1 MSFSRQAESK
11 PSALNVGRLLE
22 ETVFI
27 LRRSIDRRIQIHFV
41 PPGAELWNT
50 AGDQDQFTQVVM
62 NLCLNA
68 RDAMPDGGELTIG
81 CVNCSFDPQTAQP
94 PRHPGEFVR
103 VTVSDTGHGMTKE
116 VLTRLFEPYFSTKG
130 FGKGAGLG
138 LSIANHV
145 VVEHGGWMEVESEW
159 EKGSHFHVYLPRTTA
174 VAEAPKLKEHRM
186 DGDSVL
192 KGSETILLADDENS
206 IRSVM
211 IAALSYRGY
220 KVLEAVDGEEAVQR
234 YRESG
239 KDIDLVLLDIQ
250 MPRLNGWDAME
261 SILSINPKARVLL
274 LSGGAPIE
282 PKPGAAELAAGILL
296 KPFQNVQ
303 LLRSIRE
310 ALDVKKTN

>member
-1 MSFSRQAESK
+1 
-11 PSALNVGRLLE
+11 LLE

-41 PPGAELWNT
+41 PPGPELWNT
-50 AGDQDQFTQVVM
+50 SGDPDQFTQVVM

-68 RDAMPDGGELTIG
+68 RDAMPDGGDLTIE
-81 CVNCSFDPQTAQP
+81 CANCSFDPQTAQS

-103 VTVSDTGHGMTKE
+103 VSVSDTGHGMTKE

-145 VVEHGGWMEVESEW
+145 VVEHGGWMEVESKW
-159 EKGSHFHVYLPRTTA
+159 EEGSRFHVYLPRTTA
-174 VAEAPKLKEHRM
+174 KAEVPKLKEHRVG
-186 DGDSVL
+186 GDSVL

-220 KVLEAVDGEEAVQR
+220 KVLEAADGEEAVQR

-239 KDIDLVLLDIQ
+239 KDVDLVLLDIQ
-250 MPRLNGWDAME
+250 MPRMNGWDTME
-261 SILSINPKARVLL
+261 SILSMNPNARILL
-274 LSGGAPIE
+274 LSGGSPVAPT
-282 PKPGAAELAAGILL
+282 PGAAERAAGILL
-296 KPFQNVQ
+296 KPFENVQ

-310 ALDVKKTN
+310 ALDDKRTN